1 MKILTGGA
9 GKNIRRRYS
18 VEVSNFPLP
27 QSGNSYTYCNSWST
41 VIFVSTQEILS

>member
-27 QSGNSYTYCNSWST
+27 QSGNSYIAIAG
-41 VIFVSTQEILS
+41 VL